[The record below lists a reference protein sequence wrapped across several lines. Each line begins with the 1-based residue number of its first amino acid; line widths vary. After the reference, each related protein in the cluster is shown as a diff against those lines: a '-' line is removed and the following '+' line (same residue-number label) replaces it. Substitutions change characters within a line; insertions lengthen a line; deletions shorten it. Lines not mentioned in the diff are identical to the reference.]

1 MNRNA
6 LDSSAL
12 AVADLHFQ
20 IIGHK
25 RHAAIINTK
34 YQFDIARHDFHFGVA
49 AGKKWSIG
57 RCKNNKTASYRQQS
71 NDIGRA
77 VA

>member
-12 AVADLHFQ
+12 TVADLHFQ

-34 YQFDIARHDFHFGVA
+34 YQFDIARHDFHFAVA
-49 AGKKWSIG
+49 PCKKRGIG
-57 RCKNNKTASYRQQS
+57 RCKHKKNASYRQQG
-71 NDIGRA
+71 NNIGRA
-77 VA
+77 LA